1 MAVVHFIKIS
11 GGINF
16 KLDGYN
22 YLLSLCV
29 ILLSTKIFSIISR
42 RAQLPQVVGALM
54 AGLFFGP
61 AVLGTLTSK
70 FFGVQFCLMPS
81 ELLSRMAELG
91 VIVIMF
97 TAGMETNIDELKASG
112 KVGFWVALSGV
123 FVPLGMGAALMYI
136 FDHHTS
142 FASAIFVGAVLTAT
156 SVSITVETLKEL
168 GKMSTK
174 VGNTILAAAL
184 IDDILGLICLTL
196 ITGMAGEEVNIMLVM
211 TKILGFFVFVG
222 IAGFAYYNSMVWSDR
237 VQAAR
242 NLRRYPVMGFA
253 FCLFMAW
260 AAETVFGIADIIGA
274 FAAGMIISMSPKGQ
288 YIASKF
294 DTIAYLL
301 LTPVFFANIGLEV
314 TLPQMSYELVI
325 FTVALVIVSVI
336 SKLGG
341 CGIGAKLCGFDVRQ
355 SYQIGLGMVC
365 RGEVALIVAG
375 KGMSM
380 NLIDENYL
388 GPIIIMIIVCTI
400 ITPIVL
406 KNAFKGQEDIAGN
419 TVFEDKFMVEEQA
432 DEIEEDL
439 FHRRRLLN
447 MRTWE

>member
-1 MAVVHFIKIS
+1 ME
-11 GGINF
+11 
-16 KLDGYN
+16 GYN
-22 YLLSLCV
+22 WLLSLCV
-29 ILLSTKIFSIISR
+29 ILISTKIFSIISR

-61 AVLGTLTSK
+61 AVLGMMTLK
-70 FFGVQFCLMPS
+70 FFGNQFCLMPS
-81 ELLSRMAELG
+81 ELLTRLAELG

-97 TAGMETNIDELKASG
+97 TAGMETNLEELKASG
-112 KVGFWVALSGV
+112 KVGFVVALSGV
-123 FVPLGMGAALMYI
+123 FVPLAMGAGLMYF
-136 FDHHTS
+136 FDDKAT
-142 FASAIFVGAVLTAT
+142 FESAVFVGAVLTAT

-174 VGNTILAAAL
+174 VGNTTLAAAL
-184 IDDILGLICLTL
+184 IDDILGLICLTI
-196 ITGMAGEEVNIMLVM
+196 ITGLAGESVNLTLVFA
-211 TKILGFFVFVG
+211 KIVCFFVFV
-222 IAGFAYYNSMVWSDR
+222 AGAGYVYNKYMKWSDEI
-237 VQAAR
+237 QAQR

-260 AAETVFGIADIIGA
+260 ASETWFGIADIIGA
-274 FAAGMIISMSPKGQ
+274 FAAGMIIAMSPKGQ

-301 LTPVFFANIGLEV
+301 LTPIFFANIGLEV
-314 TLPQMSYELVI
+314 TLPKMSFHLVI
-325 FTVALVIVSVI
+325 FTIALVIVSVI

-341 CGIGAKLCGFDVRQ
+341 CGIGAKLCGFDNHQ
-355 SYQIGLGMVC
+355 SYQVGLGMVC

-375 KGMSM
+375 KGMAM
-380 NLIDENYL
+380 NLISEDYL

-406 KNAFKGQEDIAGN
+406 KHSFKGQEDVAGD
-419 TVFEDKFMVEEQA
+419 TIFEEKFRLEEQA

-439 FHRRRLLN
+439 YHRRSLLN
-447 MRTWE
+447 MRTQE

>member
-1 MAVVHFIKIS
+1 M
-11 GGINF
+11 
-16 KLDGYN
+16 
-22 YLLSLCV
+22 
-29 ILLSTKIFSIISR
+29 ILMSTKIFSILSR

-54 AGLFFGP
+54 AGLLFGP
-61 AVLGTLTSK
+61 AILGAVTQH
-70 FFGVQFCLMPS
+70 FFGFPFCLQPS
-81 ELLSRMAELG
+81 PLLSRMAELG

-97 TAGMETNIDELKASG
+97 TAGMETNIDELKSSG
-112 KVGFWVALSGV
+112 TVGFVVALLGV
-123 FVPLGMGAALMYI
+123 IFPLGMGAGIMYF
-136 FDHHTS
+136 FDDNAT

-156 SVSITVETLKEL
+156 SVSITVEALKEL

-184 IDDILGLICLTL
+184 IDDILGLVCLTV
-196 ITGMAGEEVNIMLVM
+196 ITGIAGGDMNLGLLVV
-211 TKILGFFVFVG
+211 KIVGFFLFVG
-222 IAGFAYYNSMVWSDR
+222 IAGLAYYRAMVWSDR

-260 AAETVFGIADIIGA
+260 AAEVVFGVADIIGA
-274 FAAGMIISMSPKGQ
+274 FAAGMIIAMSPKGQ

-314 TLPQMSYELVI
+314 ALPEFSYDLLA
-325 FTVALVIVSVI
+325 FTAALLIVGIVS
-336 SKLGG
+336 KLWG
-341 CGIGAKLCGFDVRQ
+341 CGLGAMACGFNKRQ

-380 NLIDENYL
+380 NLINEEYL
-388 GPIIIMIIVCTI
+388 GPIVIMIIVCTI
-400 ITPIVL
+400 ITPIFL
-406 KNAFKGQEDIAGN
+406 KDAFKGADEAGS
-419 TVFEDKFMVEEQA
+419 TIFEDKFMLEEQT
-432 DEIEEDL
+432 DEIEEDI
-439 FHRRRLLN
+439 FHRRSLLAQQ
-447 MRTWE
+447 MYGGE

>member
-1 MAVVHFIKIS
+1 MDS
-11 GGINF
+11 
-16 KLDGYN
+16 YN

-29 ILLSTKIFSIISR
+29 ILLSTKIFSILSR

-61 AVLGTLTSK
+61 AVLGAITQH
-70 FFGVQFCLMPS
+70 FFGFAFCLQPS
-81 ELLSRMAELG
+81 PLLSRLAELG

-97 TAGMETNIDELKASG
+97 SAGMETNIEELKASG
-112 KVGFWVALSGV
+112 IVGFVVALLGV
-123 FVPLGMGAALMYI
+123 ILPLGLGAGLMFM
-136 FDHHTS
+136 FDHH
-142 FASAIFVGAVLTAT
+142 V
-156 SVSITVETLKEL
+156 LKEL

-184 IDDILGLICLTL
+184 IDDILGLVCLTI
-196 ITGMAGEEVNIMLVM
+196 ITGIAGGDVNLGLVLV
-211 TKILGFFVFVG
+211 KIVGFFLFVG
-222 IAGFAYYNSMVWSDR
+222 IAGLAYYRAMVWSDR

-260 AAETVFGIADIIGA
+260 AAEVVFGVADIIGA
-274 FAAGMIISMSPKGQ
+274 FAAGMIIAMSPKGQ
-288 YIASKF
+288 YISSKF

-301 LTPVFFANIGLEV
+301 LTPIFFANIGLEV
-314 TLPQMSYELVI
+314 TLPAMSLELAL
-325 FTVALVIVSVI
+325 FTLALVFVSII

-341 CGIGAKLCGFDVRQ
+341 CGIGAKLCGLSRRQ

-375 KGMSM
+375 KGMAM

-388 GPIIIMIIVCTI
+388 GPIVIMIIVCTI
-400 ITPIVL
+400 ITPIFL
-406 KNAFKGQEDIAGN
+406 KGAFKGADETGN
-419 TVFEDKFMVEEQA
+419 TIFEDKFMLEEQA
-432 DEIEEDL
+432 DEIEEDI
-439 FHRRRLLN
+439 FHRRLMLN
-447 MRTWE
+447 LREQRYQP

>member
-1 MAVVHFIKIS
+1 
-11 GGINF
+11 
-16 KLDGYN
+16 
-22 YLLSLCV
+22 
-29 ILLSTKIFSIISR
+29 
-42 RAQLPQVVGALM
+42 M
-54 AGLFFGP
+54 AGLLFGP
-61 AVLGTLTSK
+61 AVLGAITTKL
-70 FFGVQFCLMPS
+70 FGVSFCIQPTP
-81 ELLSRMAELG
+81 LLSRMAELG

-97 TAGMETNIDELKASG
+97 TAGMETNVDELKASG
-112 KVGFWVALSGV
+112 KVGFAVALLGV
-123 FVPLGMGAALMYI
+123 VVPLTMGTGLMFF
-136 FDHHTS
+136 FDDNAT

-156 SVSITVETLKEL
+156 SVSITVEALKEL

-196 ITGMAGEEVNIMLVM
+196 ITGAAGGDVDIGLVLM
-211 TKILGFFVFVG
+211 KIVGFFLFVG
-222 IAGFAYYNSMVWSDR
+222 ICGILYYKAMVWSDR

-260 AAETVFGIADIIGA
+260 AAEVVFGVADIIGA

-314 TLPQMSYELVI
+314 TLPDFSYDLVT
-325 FTVALVIVSVI
+325 FTSALLIVSIV
-336 SKLGG
+336 SKLWG
-341 CGIGAKLCGFDVRQ
+341 CGLGAMLCGFNKRQ

-375 KGMSM
+375 KGMAM
-380 NLIDENYL
+380 NLISEDYL
-388 GPIIIMIIVCTI
+388 GPIVIMIIVCTI
-400 ITPIVL
+400 ITPIFL
-406 KNAFKGQEDIAGN
+406 KDAFKGADEAGS
-419 TVFEDKFMVEEQA
+419 TIFEDKYMLEEQT
-432 DEIEEDL
+432 DEIEEDI
-439 FHRRRLLN
+439 FHRRLMLN
-447 MRTWE
+447 LRNQTYQP

>member
-1 MAVVHFIKIS
+1 M
-11 GGINF
+11 
-16 KLDGYN
+16 
-22 YLLSLCV
+22 LSLCV
-29 ILLSTKIFSIISR
+29 ILMSTKLFSILSR

-61 AVLGTLTSK
+61 AVLGAITESL
-70 FFGVQFCLMPS
+70 FGVQFCLMPS

-97 TAGMETNIDELKASG
+97 TAGMETNLDELKASG
-112 KVGFWVALSGV
+112 QVGFLVALSGV
-123 FVPLGMGAALMYI
+123 IVPLGMGAGLMYI
-136 FDHHTS
+136 FDANVT
-142 FASAIFVGAVLTAT
+142 FESAIFVGAVLTAT

-184 IDDILGLICLTL
+184 IDDIVGLIFLTI
-196 ITGMAGEEVNIMLVM
+196 ITGLAGDDVNLFMVIAKIM
-211 TKILGFFVFVG
+211 GFFVFVG
-222 IAGFAYYNSMVWSDR
+222 VAGYIYYKYMVWSDR
-237 VQAAR
+237 VQAER

-260 AAETVFGIADIIGA
+260 AAESVFGVADIIGA
-274 FAAGMIISMSPKGQ
+274 FAAGMIIALSPKGQ

-301 LTPVFFANIGLEV
+301 LTPIFFANIGLEV
-314 TLPQMSYELVI
+314 VLPSMSYELVT
-325 FTVALVIVSVI
+325 FTAALVFISII

-341 CGIGAKLCGFDVRQ
+341 CGLGAMACKFDKRQ

-365 RGEVALIVAG
+365 RGEVALIVAK
-375 KGMSM
+375 KGMAM
-380 NLIDENYL
+380 NLISDAYL

-400 ITPIVL
+400 ITPIFL
-406 KNAFKGQEDIAGN
+406 KKAFEGREDVAGDS
-419 TVFEDKFMVEEQA
+419 VFEEAFMMTDQA
-432 DEIEEDL
+432 DEIAEDL
-439 FHRRRLLN
+439 FERKLMLD
-447 MRTWE
+447 MRKQQYVA

>member
-1 MAVVHFIKIS
+1 ME
-11 GGINF
+11 
-16 KLDGYN
+16 GYN

-29 ILLSTKIFSIISR
+29 ILMSTKLFSIISR

-61 AVLGTLTSK
+61 AVLGALTTK

-112 KVGFWVALSGV
+112 KVGFVVALSGV
-123 FVPLGMGAALMYI
+123 AVPLGMGAGLMYI
-136 FDHHTS
+136 FDENVT

-184 IDDILGLICLTL
+184 IDDILGLICLTM
-196 ITGMAGEEVNIMLVM
+196 ITGIAGEDVNLTLVLV
-211 TKILGFFVFVG
+211 KIAGFFVFLV
-222 IAGFAYYNSMVWSDR
+222 IAGLAYYNAMSWSDR
-237 VQAAR
+237 VQAER

-260 AAETVFGIADIIGA
+260 AAEVVFGIADIIGA
-274 FAAGMIISMSPKGQ
+274 FAAGMIIAMSPKGQ

-301 LTPVFFANIGLEV
+301 LTPIFFANIGLEV
-314 TLPQMSYELVI
+314 TLPEMSFDLVI
-325 FTVALVIVSVI
+325 FTIALVAVSVI

-341 CGIGAKLCGFDVRQ
+341 CGIGARLCGFSNRQ
-355 SYQIGLGMVC
+355 SYQVGLGMVC

-380 NLIDENYL
+380 NLINENYL

-406 KNAFKGQEDIAGN
+406 KGAFKGQDVAGN
-419 TVFEDKFMVEEQA
+419 TVFEDKFMLEEQA
-432 DEIEEDL
+432 DEIEEDMY
-439 FHRRRLLN
+439 HRRSLLA
-447 MRTWE
+447 MQMYGGE

>member
-1 MAVVHFIKIS
+1 ME
-11 GGINF
+11 
-16 KLDGYN
+16 GYN

-29 ILLSTKIFSIISR
+29 ILMSTKIFSIISR

-61 AVLGTLTSK
+61 AVLGVLTTK
-70 FFGVQFCLMPS
+70 FLGFQFCLMPS
-81 ELLSRMAELG
+81 QLLSRLAELG

-97 TAGMETNIDELKASG
+97 SAGMETNLEELKAAGKSG
-112 KVGFWVALSGV
+112 FAVALSGV
-123 FVPLGMGAALMYI
+123 IVPLGMGAALMYI
-136 FDHHTS
+136 FDKNAT
-142 FASAIFVGAVLTAT
+142 FESAIFVGAVLTAT

-184 IDDILGLICLTL
+184 IDDILGLVCLTL
-196 ITGMAGEEVNIMLVM
+196 ITGMAGEEVNLMLVLA
-211 TKILGFFVFVG
+211 KIIGFFVFV
-222 IAGFAYYNSMVWSDR
+222 AVSGFIYYHYMVLSDR
-237 VQAAR
+237 IQAAR

-260 AAETVFGIADIIGA
+260 AAEVLFGVADIIGA
-274 FAAGMIISMSPKGQ
+274 FAAGMIISISPKGQ

-301 LTPVFFANIGLEV
+301 LTPIFFANIGLEV
-314 TLPQMSYELVI
+314 TLPAMSYNLVF

-341 CGIGAKLCGFDVRQ
+341 CGIGAKISGFKNRQ

-375 KGMSM
+375 KGVSM
-380 NLIDENYL
+380 NLISEDYL

-406 KNAFKGQEDIAGN
+406 KTAFKGQEDDAGDS
-419 TVFEDKFMVEEQA
+419 VFEDKFMVEEQA

-439 FHRRRLLN
+439 YFRRRMLLSN
-447 MRTWE
+447 RSME

>member
-1 MAVVHFIKIS
+1 ME
-11 GGINF
+11 
-16 KLDGYN
+16 GYN

-29 ILLSTKIFSIISR
+29 ILLSTKLFSILSR

-54 AGLFFGP
+54 AGLLFGP
-61 AVLGTLTSK
+61 AVLGAITTKL
-70 FFGVQFCLMPS
+70 FGVSFCIQPS
-81 ELLSRMAELG
+81 PLLSRMAELG

-97 TAGMETNIDELKASG
+97 TAGMETNVDELKASG
-112 KVGFWVALSGV
+112 KVGFAVALLGV
-123 FVPLGMGAALMYI
+123 VVPLTMGTGLMFF
-136 FDHHTS
+136 FDDNAT

-156 SVSITVETLKEL
+156 SVSITVEALKEL

-196 ITGMAGEEVNIMLVM
+196 ITGAAGGDVDIGLVLM
-211 TKILGFFVFVG
+211 KIVGFFLFVG
-222 IAGFAYYNSMVWSDR
+222 ICGILYYKAMVWSDR

-260 AAETVFGIADIIGA
+260 AAEVVFGVADIIGA

-314 TLPQMSYELVI
+314 TLPDFSYDLVT
-325 FTVALVIVSVI
+325 FTSALLIVSIV
-336 SKLGG
+336 SKLWG
-341 CGIGAKLCGFDVRQ
+341 CGLGAMLCGFNKRQ

-375 KGMSM
+375 KGMAM
-380 NLIDENYL
+380 NLISEDYL
-388 GPIIIMIIVCTI
+388 GPIVIMIIVCTI
-400 ITPIVL
+400 ITPIFL
-406 KNAFKGQEDIAGN
+406 KDAFKGADEAGS
-419 TVFEDKFMVEEQA
+419 TIFEDKYMLEEQT
-432 DEIEEDL
+432 DEIEEDI
-439 FHRRRLLN
+439 FHRRLMLN
-447 MRTWE
+447 LRNQTYQP

>member
-1 MAVVHFIKIS
+1 ME
-11 GGINF
+11 
-16 KLDGYN
+16 GYN
-22 YLLSLCV
+22 WLLSLCV

-61 AVLGTLTSK
+61 AVLGALTQNYL
-70 FFGVQFCLMPS
+70 GVQFCLMPS
-81 ELLSRMAELG
+81 TLLNRLAELG

-97 TAGMETNIDELKASG
+97 TAGMETNVEELKASG
-112 KVGFWVALSGV
+112 KAGFMVALSGV
-123 FVPLGMGAALMYI
+123 IVPLAMGVGLMYI
-136 FDHHTS
+136 FDDKAT
-142 FASAIFVGAVLTAT
+142 FTSAIFVGAVLTAT

-196 ITGMAGEEVNIMLVM
+196 ITGMAGESVNITLVFV
-211 TKILGFFVFVG
+211 KIIGFFLFVG
-222 IAGFAYYNSMVWSDR
+222 IAGFAYYSSMVWSDR

-274 FAAGMIISMSPKGQ
+274 FAAGMIIAMSPKGQ

-301 LTPVFFANIGLEV
+301 LTPIFFANIGLEV
-314 TLPQMSYELVI
+314 TLPTMSYSLVI
-325 FTVALVIVSVI
+325 FTIALVVVSVI

-341 CGIGAKLCGFDVRQ
+341 CGLGAKICGFDARQ

-375 KGMSM
+375 KGMGM
-380 NLIDENYL
+380 GLINEDYL

-406 KNAFKGQEDIAGN
+406 KTAFKGQEDEAGN
-419 TVFEDKFMVEEQA
+419 TLFEEKFMLEEQA

-439 FHRRRLLN
+439 YHRRRLLN
-447 MRTWE
+447 ARTYE

>member
-1 MAVVHFIKIS
+1 ME
-11 GGINF
+11 
-16 KLDGYN
+16 GYN

-29 ILLSTKIFSIISR
+29 ILLSTKLFSILSR

-61 AVLGTLTSK
+61 AVLGAITTKL
-70 FFGVQFCLMPS
+70 FGVAFCLQPS
-81 ELLSRMAELG
+81 PLLSRMAELG

-97 TAGMETNIDELKASG
+97 SAGMETNVDELKASG
-112 KVGFWVALSGV
+112 KVGFAVALLGV
-123 FVPLGMGAALMYI
+123 VVPLAMGTGLMFF
-136 FDHHTS
+136 FDDNAT

-156 SVSITVETLKEL
+156 SVSITVEALKEL

-196 ITGMAGEEVNIMLVM
+196 ITGAAGGNVDIGLVLM
-211 TKILGFFVFVG
+211 KIVGFFLFVG
-222 IAGFAYYNSMVWSDR
+222 ICGILYYKAMVWSDR

-260 AAETVFGIADIIGA
+260 AAEVVFGVADIIGA
-274 FAAGMIISMSPKGQ
+274 FAAGMIIAMSPKGQ

-314 TLPQMSYELVI
+314 TLPDFSYDLVT
-325 FTVALVIVSVI
+325 FTSALLIVSIV
-336 SKLGG
+336 SKLWG
-341 CGIGAKLCGFDVRQ
+341 CGLGAMLCGFNKRQ

-375 KGMSM
+375 KGMAM
-380 NLIDENYL
+380 NLISEDYL
-388 GPIIIMIIVCTI
+388 GPIVIMIIVCTI
-400 ITPIVL
+400 ITPIFL
-406 KNAFKGQEDIAGN
+406 KDAFKGADEAGS
-419 TVFEDKFMVEEQA
+419 TIFEDKFMLEEQT
-432 DEIEEDL
+432 DEIEEDI
-439 FHRRRLLN
+439 FHRRLMLN
-447 MRTWE
+447 LRNQTYQP

>member
-1 MAVVHFIKIS
+1 ME
-11 GGINF
+11 
-16 KLDGYN
+16 GYN

-29 ILLSTKIFSIISR
+29 ILMSTKIFSILSR

-61 AVLGTLTSK
+61 AVLGALTTK
-70 FFGVQFCLMPS
+70 YFGFQFCLMPS
-81 ELLSRMAELG
+81 PFLKALAELG

-112 KVGFWVALSGV
+112 KSGFLVALLGV
-123 FVPLGMGAALMYI
+123 LVPLGMGTGLMFV
-136 FDHHTS
+136 FDEKAT
-142 FASAIFVGAVLTAT
+142 FASAVFVGAVLTAT

-184 IDDILGLICLTL
+184 IDDILGLICLTI
-196 ITGMAGEEVNIMLVM
+196 ITGMAGGNVDVTETFM
-211 TKILGFFVFVG
+211 KITGFFVFVS
-222 IAGFAYYNSMVWSDR
+222 IAGFFYHHYMIYSDYI
-237 VQAAR
+237 QEQR
-242 NLRRYPVMGFA
+242 NLRRYPVIGFA
-253 FCLFMAW
+253 FCLFLAW
-260 AAETVFGIADIIGA
+260 AAEVVFGVADIIGA
-274 FAAGMIISMSPKGQ
+274 FAAGMIIAMSPKGH

-301 LTPVFFANIGLEV
+301 LTPIFFANIGLEV
-314 TLPQMSYELVI
+314 TLPEMNAELI
-325 FTVALVIVSVI
+325 TFTIALVFVSVI

-341 CGIGAKLCGFDVRQ
+341 CGLGAKLCGFKNRQ

-380 NLIDENYL
+380 NLIDENFL
-388 GPIIIMIIVCTI
+388 GPIIIMIIICTI

-406 KNAFKGQEDIAGN
+406 KSAFKGQEDDAGDP
-419 TVFEDKFMVEEQA
+419 VFEDKFMLEEQA

-439 FHRRRLLN
+439 FQRRVRLSYRS
-447 MRTWE
+447 ME

>member
-1 MAVVHFIKIS
+1 ME
-11 GGINF
+11 
-16 KLDGYN
+16 GYN
-22 YLLSLCV
+22 WLLSLCV

-61 AVLGTLTSK
+61 AVLGALTQSYLG
-70 FFGVQFCLMPS
+70 FQFCLMPS
-81 ELLSRMAELG
+81 QLLNRLAELG

-97 TAGMETNIDELKASG
+97 TAGMETNIEELKASG
-112 KVGFWVALSGV
+112 KAGFMVALSGV
-123 FVPLGMGAALMYI
+123 IVPLGMGAGLMYI
-136 FDHHTS
+136 FDSNVT
-142 FASAIFVGAVLTAT
+142 FPSAIFVGAVLTAT

-184 IDDILGLICLTL
+184 IDDILGLICLTI
-196 ITGMAGEEVNIMLVM
+196 ITGVAGEAMDLPLM
-211 TKILGFFVFVG
+211 FTKIVGFFMFVG
-222 IAGFAYYNSMVWSDR
+222 IMGFAYYNSMVWSDR
-237 VQAAR
+237 VQSAR

-253 FCLFMAW
+253 FALFMAW

-301 LTPVFFANIGLEV
+301 LTPIFFANIGLEV
-314 TLPQMSYELVI
+314 TLPKMSYDLI
-325 FTVALVIVSVI
+325 LFTIALVIVSVI

-341 CGIGAKLCGFDVRQ
+341 CGLGAKICGFDNRQ
-355 SYQIGLGMVC
+355 SYQVGLGMVC

-375 KGMSM
+375 KGMAM

-406 KNAFKGQEDIAGN
+406 KNAFKGQVDEAGD
-419 TVFEDKFMVEEQA
+419 TVFEDKFMLEEQA

-439 FHRRRLLN
+439 YHRRALLN
-447 MRTWE
+447 ARTYE

>member
-1 MAVVHFIKIS
+1 
-11 GGINF
+11 
-16 KLDGYN
+16 
-22 YLLSLCV
+22 
-29 ILLSTKIFSIISR
+29 
-42 RAQLPQVVGALM
+42 M

-61 AVLGTLTSK
+61 AVLGAITTKL
-70 FFGVQFCLMPS
+70 FGVSFCIQPTP
-81 ELLSRMAELG
+81 LLSRMAELG

-97 TAGMETNIDELKASG
+97 TAGMETNVDELKASG
-112 KVGFWVALSGV
+112 KVGFAVALLGV
-123 FVPLGMGAALMYI
+123 VVPLTMGTGLMFF
-136 FDHHTS
+136 FDDNAT

-156 SVSITVETLKEL
+156 SVSITVEALKEL

-196 ITGMAGEEVNIMLVM
+196 ITGAAGGNVDIGLVLM
-211 TKILGFFVFVG
+211 KIVGFFLFVG
-222 IAGFAYYNSMVWSDR
+222 ICGILYYKAMVWSDR

-260 AAETVFGIADIIGA
+260 AAEVVFGVADIIGA
-274 FAAGMIISMSPKGQ
+274 FAAGMIIAMSPKGQ

-314 TLPQMSYELVI
+314 TLPDFSYDLVT
-325 FTVALVIVSVI
+325 FTSALLIVSIV
-336 SKLGG
+336 SKLWG
-341 CGIGAKLCGFDVRQ
+341 CGLGAMLCGFNKRQ

-375 KGMSM
+375 KGMAM
-380 NLIDENYL
+380 NLISEDYL
-388 GPIIIMIIVCTI
+388 GPIVIMIIVCTI
-400 ITPIVL
+400 ITPIFL
-406 KNAFKGQEDIAGN
+406 KDAFKGADDIGN
-419 TVFEDKFMVEEQA
+419 TVFEDKFMLEEQA
-432 DEIEEDL
+432 EIGRA
-439 FHRRRLLN
+439 HV
-447 MRTWE
+447 

>member
-1 MAVVHFIKIS
+1 MEY
-11 GGINF
+11 
-16 KLDGYN
+16 D
-22 YLLSLCV
+22 YLLSLCI
-29 ILLSTKIFSIISR
+29 ILMSTKIFSIISR

-61 AVLGTLTSK
+61 AVLGAITQK
-70 FFGVQFCLMPS
+70 FLGRL
-81 ELLSRMAELG
+81 AELG

-97 TAGMETNIDELKASG
+97 TAGMETNINELKASG
-112 KVGFWVALSGV
+112 RSGFVVALCGV
-123 FVPLGMGAALMYI
+123 LVPLLMGAGLMYL
-136 FDHHTS
+136 FDKNIEFTS
-142 FASAIFVGAVLTAT
+142 AVFVGAILTAT

-196 ITGMAGEEVNIMLVM
+196 VTGMAGEGVNLILLFG
-211 TKILGFFVFVG
+211 KIIGFFIFLY
-222 IAGFAYYNSMVWSDR
+222 IAGIIFYKSMVWSDR
-237 VQAAR
+237 VQAER

-253 FCLFMAW
+253 FCMFMAW
-260 AAETVFGIADIIGA
+260 ASETLFGVADIIGA
-274 FAAGMIISMSPKGQ
+274 FGAGMIIAMSPKGD

-314 TLPQMSYELVI
+314 NLPEMSSEVII

-341 CGIGAKLCGFDVRQ
+341 CGIGAKLCGFDVHQ

-375 KGMSM
+375 KGMTM
-380 NLIDENYL
+380 NMIDAKYL
-388 GPIIIMIIVCTI
+388 GPIIIMVIVCTI

-406 KNAFKGQEDIAGN
+406 KRAFTGREDVAGDSK
-419 TVFEDKFMVEEQA
+419 FEDAFMLDDQI
-432 DEIEEDL
+432 DEMAEDL
-439 FHRRRLLN
+439 FHRRNLLSDHP
-447 MRTWE
+447 EEL

>member
-1 MAVVHFIKIS
+1 ME
-11 GGINF
+11 
-16 KLDGYN
+16 GYD

-29 ILLSTKIFSIISR
+29 ILMSAKIFSIISR

-61 AVLGTLTSK
+61 AVLGTITQNY
-70 FFGVQFCLMPS
+70 FGFKFCLTPS
-81 ELLSRMAELG
+81 PLLQDLAELG

-97 TAGMETNIDELKASG
+97 TAGMETNLDELKASG
-112 KVGFWVALSGV
+112 KSGFLVALCGV
-123 FVPLGMGAALMYI
+123 LVPLGMGAGLMFI
-136 FDHHTS
+136 FDKQAT

-184 IDDILGLICLTL
+184 IDDILGLICLTI
-196 ITGMAGEEVNIMLVM
+196 ITGMVGGEVDL
-211 TKILGFFVFVG
+211 TKTFMKITGFFLFVG
-222 IAGFAYYNSMVWSDR
+222 FAGFLYYHYMILSDFL
-237 VQAAR
+237 QAAR
-242 NLRRYPVMGFA
+242 NLRRYPVIGFA

-260 AAETVFGIADIIGA
+260 AAEVVFGVADIIGA
-274 FAAGMIISMSPKGQ
+274 FAAGMIISISPKGQ

-301 LTPVFFANIGLEV
+301 LTPIFFANIGINV
-314 TLPQMSYELVI
+314 VLPEMNAGLII
-325 FTVALVIVSVI
+325 FTIALVFVSVI

-341 CGIGAKLCGFDVRQ
+341 CGFGSKLCGFTNIQ
-355 SYQIGLGMVC
+355 SYQIGLGMTC

-375 KGMSM
+375 KGVAM
-380 NLIDENYL
+380 NLIDEIYL
-388 GPIIIMIIVCTI
+388 GPIIIMIIACTI
-400 ITPIVL
+400 LTPIIL
-406 KNAFKGQEDIAGN
+406 KRAFKGQEDIADDGF
-419 TVFEDKFMVEEQA
+419 FEEKFMLEEQA

-439 FHRRRLLN
+439 FQRRVRLSYRS
-447 MRTWE
+447 ME

>member
-1 MAVVHFIKIS
+1 ME
-11 GGINF
+11 
-16 KLDGYN
+16 GYN

-29 ILLSTKIFSIISR
+29 ILLSTKIFSILSR

-61 AVLGTLTSK
+61 AVLGAITNNI
-70 FFGVQFCLMPS
+70 FGVQFCLMPS

-97 TAGMETNIDELKASG
+97 TAGMETNLDELKASG
-112 KVGFWVALSGV
+112 AVGFLVALTGV
-123 FVPLGMGAALMYI
+123 IVPLGMGAGLMFI
-136 FDHHTS
+136 FDENAT

-196 ITGMAGEEVNIMLVM
+196 ITGIAGEDVNLVLVM
-211 TKILGFFVFVG
+211 IKIVCFFVFVAA
-222 IAGFAYYNSMVWSDR
+222 AGVIYYKYMSWSDR
-237 VQAAR
+237 VQAER
-242 NLRRYPVMGFA
+242 NLRRYPVIGFA

-260 AAETVFGIADIIGA
+260 AAESLFGVADIIGA
-274 FAAGMIISMSPKGQ
+274 FAAGMIIALSPKGQ

-301 LTPVFFANIGLEV
+301 LTPIFFANIGLEV
-314 TLPQMSYELVI
+314 VLPSMSYELII
-325 FTVALVIVSVI
+325 FTAALVIISII

-341 CGIGAKLCGFDVRQ
+341 CGIGAMLCKFDKHQ

-365 RGEVALIVAG
+365 RGEVALIVAK
-375 KGMSM
+375 KGMAM
-380 NLIDENYL
+380 NLISDAYL

-400 ITPIVL
+400 ITPIFL
-406 KNAFKGQEDIAGN
+406 KRAFEGRADVAGD
-419 TVFEDKFMVEEQA
+419 TVFEEAFMMTDQA
-432 DEIEEDL
+432 DEITEDL
-439 FHRRRLLN
+439 FERKLLLD
-447 MRTWE
+447 MRKQQYIA

>member
-1 MAVVHFIKIS
+1 ME
-11 GGINF
+11 
-16 KLDGYN
+16 GYS

-29 ILLSTKIFSIISR
+29 ILMSTKIFSILSR

-54 AGLFFGP
+54 AGLLFGP
-61 AVLGTLTSK
+61 AVLGAITSSL
-70 FFGVQFCLMPS
+70 FGVRFCLMPS
-81 ELLSRMAELG
+81 PLLARLAELG

-97 TAGMETNIDELKASG
+97 TAGMETNIDELKESG
-112 KVGFWVALSGV
+112 LVGFVVALLGV
-123 FVPLGMGAALMYI
+123 VVPLGMGAGMMYI
-136 FDHHTS
+136 FKPDIS
-142 FASAIFVGAVLTAT
+142 FPSAIFIGAVLTAT
-156 SVSITVETLKEL
+156 SVSITVEALKEL

-196 ITGMAGEEVNIMLVM
+196 VTGIAGGDTNIALVLV
-211 TKILGFFVFVG
+211 KIVGFFVF
-222 IAGFAYYNSMVWSDR
+222 IAGAGYVYNRFMRWSDK
-237 VQAAR
+237 VQAER

-253 FCLFMAW
+253 LCLFIAW
-260 AAETVFGIADIIGA
+260 AAEVVFGIADIIGA
-274 FAAGMIISMSPKGQ
+274 FAAGMIIAMSPKGQ

-314 TLPQMSYELVI
+314 TLPEFSGEVVI
-325 FTVALVIVSVI
+325 FTVAIVIVSVV
-336 SKLGG
+336 SKLFG
-341 CGIGAKLCGFDVRQ
+341 CGIGAKICGCTMRQ

-375 KGMSM
+375 KGVAM
-380 NLIDENYL
+380 NLVDESEL

-400 ITPIVL
+400 ITPIML
-406 KNAFKGQEDIAGN
+406 KGAFKGSQDEAGSS
-419 TVFEDKFMVEEQA
+419 VFEDRFMVEEQA

-439 FHRRRLLN
+439 FHRRSLLS
-447 MRTWE
+447 R

>member
-1 MAVVHFIKIS
+1 M
-11 GGINF
+11 
-16 KLDGYN
+16 DGYN

-29 ILLSTKIFSIISR
+29 ILMSTKIFSILSR

-54 AGLFFGP
+54 AGLLFGP
-61 AVLGTLTSK
+61 AILGAVTQH
-70 FFGVQFCLMPS
+70 FFGFPFCLQPS
-81 ELLSRMAELG
+81 PLLSRMAELG

-97 TAGMETNIDELKASG
+97 TAGMETNVDELKASG
-112 KVGFWVALSGV
+112 TVGFVVALLGV
-123 FVPLGMGAALMYI
+123 LLPLGMGAGLMYF
-136 FDHHTS
+136 FDENAT

-156 SVSITVETLKEL
+156 SVSITVEALKEL

-184 IDDILGLICLTL
+184 IDDILGLVCLTV
-196 ITGMAGEEVNIMLVM
+196 ITGIAGGDMNLGLLAV
-211 TKILGFFVFVG
+211 KIVGFFLFVG
-222 IAGFAYYNSMVWSDR
+222 IAGLAYYRAMLWSDR

-260 AAETVFGIADIIGA
+260 AAEVVFGVADIIGA
-274 FAAGMIISMSPKGQ
+274 FAAGMIIAMSPKGQ

-301 LTPVFFANIGLEV
+301 LTPIFFANIGLEV
-314 TLPQMSYELVI
+314 TLPDFSYDLVT
-325 FTVALVIVSVI
+325 FTSALLIVSIV
-336 SKLGG
+336 SKLWG
-341 CGIGAKLCGFDVRQ
+341 CGLGAMLCGFSKRQ

-380 NLIDENYL
+380 NLISEEYL
-388 GPIIIMIIVCTI
+388 GPIVIMIIVCTI
-400 ITPIVL
+400 ITPIFL
-406 KNAFKGQEDIAGN
+406 KDAFKGTDEAGS
-419 TVFEDKFMVEEQA
+419 TIFEDKFMLEEQT
-432 DEIEEDL
+432 DEIEEDI
-439 FHRRRLLN
+439 FHRRLMLN
-447 MRTWE
+447 LREQRYQP